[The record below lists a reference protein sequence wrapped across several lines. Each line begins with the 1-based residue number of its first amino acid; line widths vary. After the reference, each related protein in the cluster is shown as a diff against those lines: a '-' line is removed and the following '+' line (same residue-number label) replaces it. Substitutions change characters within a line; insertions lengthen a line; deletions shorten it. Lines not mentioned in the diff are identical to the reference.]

1 MFMKQKV
8 TTKQFSSKMCFVCGI
23 NNEFGLKSSFY
34 EMEDNELVGIFEP
47 KKSHQGYPGRLHG
60 GIASTILDETIGRAI
75 LIKDK
80 NIWGVTVDLNLK
92 FRKPIP
98 LDQPVKVIAKLTNEN
113 SRFFEGEGKIVLE
126 NGDIAVSA
134 KGKYFKLSLDK
145 ITDED
150 FTKDQWFLHNHEN
163 EPKEI
168 DI

>member
-1 MFMKQKV
+1 MKQKV